1 MEELAAF
8 LREAGLC
15 PVFSRCLY
23 ARKRG
28 GFSGSAAERAK
39 ELTGFFKDPEVG
51 LILDVSGGDASN
63 GILPLLD
70 YEAIAESRAVFWG
83 YSDLTAVINALYAKT
98 GKASVLYQARNL
110 VLEEGRR
117 QREAFWGRGGFFDFE
132 YRFIQGSEMAGT
144 VVGGN
149 LRCLLKL
156 AGTPYFPDMKG
167 KLLVLEAMGG
177 SAARIGSGMA
187 QLSQMGAFEQVNGIL
202 LGTFLEMEA
211 KDGPSPE
218 ELILEYAGNRIPVAK
233 TSMLG
238 HRPDSC
244 ALVIGRRL
252 GL

>member
-1 MEELAAF
+1 M
-8 LREAGLC
+8 
-15 PVFSRCLY
+15 
-23 ARKRG
+23 
-28 GFSGSAAERAK
+28 
-39 ELTGFFKDPEVG
+39 
-51 LILDVSGGDASN
+51 
-63 GILPLLD
+63 
-70 YEAIAESRAVFWG
+70 
-83 YSDLTAVINALYAKT
+83 
-98 GKASVLYQARNL
+98 
-110 VLEEGRR
+110 
-117 QREAFWGRGGFFDFE
+117 GRGGFFDFE

-144 VVGGN
+144 VVGGK

-187 QLSQMGAFEQVNGIL
+187 QLSQMGVFEQVNGIL

-244 ALVIGRRL
+244 ALVIGRRSGFEGKGENGRMQAVSPSVRGEKRRRSDR
-252 GL
+252 GLRSVGAGHPGRQSGAP